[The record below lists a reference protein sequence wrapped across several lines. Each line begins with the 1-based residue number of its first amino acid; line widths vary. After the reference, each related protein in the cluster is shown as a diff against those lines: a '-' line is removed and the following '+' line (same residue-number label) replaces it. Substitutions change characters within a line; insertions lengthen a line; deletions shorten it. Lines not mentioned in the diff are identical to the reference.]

1 MAKKGFVFSLA
12 LAAAL
17 PVCLAR
23 TLRGSAAAPFEPAA
37 EKSDRCRTVNVMT
50 FNVRLD
56 GLTDGPNAWASRR
69 DLVAATILFFE
80 ADLAGLQEP
89 YERQVL
95 DLAARLP
102 GYAWAGV
109 GREDGKKGG
118 EFNPIFFKRDRF
130 RELSRGVFWL
140 SETPDRPGVKGW
152 DAACPRLVTWL
163 RLRDRASNA
172 EFFVFNTHFDHVGET
187 ARRRSA
193 ELLRVRT
200 AELAGRLPVV
210 VTGDFNCGA
219 EDEPYRILI
228 AMEGGT
234 PPLADARGLARFP
247 VYGGGTSFNGFSA
260 DPSGTG
266 IIDHIFVRNVG
277 AVLRSG
283 VVAEPWDGRFASDH
297 YPVLAEIAW
306 KGK

>member
-1 MAKKGFVFSLA
+1 MTKKGLVFSLA
-12 LAAAL
+12 LAASL

-23 TLRGSAAAPFEPAA
+23 TLGASPAAPLDATGV
-37 EKSDRCRTVNVMT
+37 KIDRCRTVNVMT

-56 GLTDGPNAWASRR
+56 GLTDGPNAWTSRR
-69 DLVAATILFFE
+69 DLVAATILFYE

-89 YERQVL
+89 YEHQVL

-109 GREDGKKGG
+109 GREDGKAGG

-130 RELSRGVFWL
+130 LELGRGVFWL

-163 RLRDRASNA
+163 RLSDRASGA
-172 EFFVFNTHFDHVGET
+172 ELFVFNTHFDHLGET

-193 ELLRVRT
+193 ELLRSRT
-200 AELAGRLPVV
+200 AGLAGRLPVV
-210 VTGDFNCGA
+210 VTGDFNCDA
-219 EDEPYRILI
+219 SDEPYRILTGEL
-228 AMEGGT
+228 AGT
-234 PPLADARGLARFP
+234 APLADTRGLSRLL

-260 DPSGTG
+260 EPSGTG

-283 VVAEPWDGRFASDH
+283 VVAERWDGRFASDH